1 MELKIVVRLLML
13 ILSAFSVFIIFD
25 GRVLLSKRVDIYN
38 INKVVKVLR
47 VLGFILLVSSLYI
60 MYIYV

>member
-1 MELKIVVRLLML
+1 MELKIVVRLFML

-47 VLGFILLVSSLYI
+47 ILGFVLLISSLYI

>member
-13 ILSAFSVFIIFD
+13 VLSAFSVFIIFD
-25 GRVLLSKRVDIYN
+25 GRAFLSKRVDIYN
-38 INKVVKVLR
+38 INKVVNVLR
-47 VLGFILLVSSLYI
+47 ILGFVLLISSLYI